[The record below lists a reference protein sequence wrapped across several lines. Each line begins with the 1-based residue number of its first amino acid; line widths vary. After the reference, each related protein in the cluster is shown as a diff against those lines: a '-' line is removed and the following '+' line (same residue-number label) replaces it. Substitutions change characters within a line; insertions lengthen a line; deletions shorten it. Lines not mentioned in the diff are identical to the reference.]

1 MGDIGTTMVIGLI
14 VLLALGVPIAFTI
27 GVLAA
32 VGLWMAEINPMILPQ
47 QLIAGSSVT
56 SLLAIP
62 GFILAGEVMSA
73 GGLSRRLVRVAETCF
88 GHLTGGLSMSTVAAG
103 TFFGAISGSAPAT
116 TAAVGSVMIGE
127 MERRGYQKGYAAAL
141 ATAVGPLGQMIPPSI
156 PMVIWGV
163 LAEESIAKLFLAGIV
178 PGLISAAGFC
188 VVSVLYARSK
198 GIAKEK
204 RATGRELLQAVKDG
218 GWALLA
224 PVVILGGI
232 YSGIFTPTEAAMVGV
247 LYSAIVGVFLY
258 RDLDWKTL
266 PAILMSS
273 MRTTGVIMFIVA
285 VAYAFAWV
293 MASEQIP
300 AQLTSA
306 LLTVT
311 DNPIL
316 LLLIINL
323 VLLLLGAVMDNIS
336 AMVILSGVLIG
347 LGQQIGLDPIQLGA
361 MVVINFA
368 VGMVTPPV
376 GYSIFVASSISGLKV
391 ETVARHIWP
400 FMLVLLAVVALVAYV
415 PAVTLWLPETFG

>member
-1 MGDIGTTMVIGLI
+1 
-14 VLLALGVPIAFTI
+14 
-27 GVLAA
+27 
-32 VGLWMAEINPMILPQ
+32 
-47 QLIAGSSVT
+47 
-56 SLLAIP
+56 
-62 GFILAGEVMSA
+62 
-73 GGLSRRLVRVAETCF
+73 
-88 GHLTGGLSMSTVAAG
+88 
-103 TFFGAISGSAPAT
+103 
-116 TAAVGSVMIGE
+116 
-127 MERRGYQKGYAAAL
+127 
-141 ATAVGPLGQMIPPSI
+141 
-156 PMVIWGV
+156 
-163 LAEESIAKLFLAGIV
+163 
-178 PGLISAAGFC
+178 
-188 VVSVLYARSK
+188 
-198 GIAKEK
+198 
-204 RATGRELLQAVKDG
+204 
-218 GWALLA
+218 
-224 PVVILGGI
+224 
-232 YSGIFTPTEAAMVGV
+232 TEAAMVGV

-400 FMLVLLAVVALVAYV
+400 FMLVLLLVVGLVAYV

>member
-1 MGDIGTTMVIGLI
+1 MGDIGLVMMVGLI

-27 GVLAA
+27 GTLAA
-32 VGLWMAEINPMILPQ
+32 IGIWMADINPMILPQ
-47 QLIAGSSVT
+47 QFIAGSNVT

-73 GGLSRRLVRVAETCF
+73 GGLSRRLVRVAEKFF

-116 TAAVGSVMIGE
+116 TAAVGSIMIDE
-127 MERRGYQKGYAAAL
+127 LDSRGYQRGYAAAL

-178 PGLISAAGFC
+178 PGLIAATGFC
-188 VVSVLYARSK
+188 IVSVLYARHYK
-198 GIAKEK
+198 VPKEN
-204 RATGRELLQAVKDG
+204 RATGREILSALKDG
-218 GWALLA
+218 IWALLA

-232 YSGIFTPTEAAMVGV
+232 YSGMFTPTEAAMVGA
-247 LYSAIVGVFLY
+247 LYSAVIGLFFY
-258 RDLDWKTL
+258 RDLTWKQIPT
-266 PAILMSS
+266 ILISS
-273 MRTTGVIMFIVA
+273 MKTTGVIMFIVA
-285 VAYAFAWV
+285 VAYGFSWV

-300 AQLTSA
+300 AKLTEA
-306 LLTVT
+306 LLTLT
-311 DNPIL
+311 DNPII
-316 LLLIINL
+316 LLLIIN
-323 VLLLLGAVMDNIS
+323 VMLLLLGAVMDNIS

-376 GYSIFVASSISGLKV
+376 GYSIFVASSISGLRV

-400 FMLVLLAVVALVAYV
+400 FMVVLLMVVALVAYV